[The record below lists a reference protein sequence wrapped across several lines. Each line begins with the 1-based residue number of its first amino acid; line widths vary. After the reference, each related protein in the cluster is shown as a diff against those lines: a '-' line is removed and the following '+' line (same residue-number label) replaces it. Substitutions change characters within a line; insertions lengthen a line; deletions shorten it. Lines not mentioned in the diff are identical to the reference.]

1 MSKKTFENT
10 KGIIRGVR
18 MWNYIYI
25 YMYAIETG
33 VVIGIDYLSLNVVLP
48 ISGMPCTVNMF
59 STSRER

>member
-1 MSKKTFENT
+1 
-10 KGIIRGVR
+10 

-48 ISGMPCTVNMF
+48 ISGMPCTVNRF
-59 STSRER
+59 SASRER